1 MDYIKGAEPMDQFK
15 GFKVLTR
22 QIHPQSGE
30 GVMLVEADKM
40 AAFEKHTYPW
50 TKGLGLIAKITPGLS
65 ARSTSSLRKECK
77 QARLVPS
84 RLIPSPVHWIPVLP
98 EVNPAH

>member
-50 TKGLGLIAKITPGLS
+50 VKGLGLIAKITPGLS
-65 ARSTSSLRKECK
+65 GEEYVQLEKRM
-77 QARLVPS
+77 
-84 RLIPSPVHWIPVLP
+84 
-98 EVNPAH
+98 